1 MSATTVDKVTTQ
13 DKSTARTIPT
23 VWQLLVGALGIVTII
38 AYIVYLVSAIGFF
51 TKPFIGV
58 MVTHTMVVNAG
69 KPTGAL
75 TNSGWNALEQGIH
88 RNDQL
93 IEINGTPLFETA
105 TRTDYATAR
114 ANFNNLVTGTDP
126 LEITVLRSGLDLG
139 LSECANDTDGFSVCN
154 YTVTPAPRFP
164 AVDMLAYFIV
174 PYLAGLLIMGLGFY
188 TAYHK
193 FDAPEGVMAVAI
205 AFSSA
210 LFTGGLFDIGTQA
223 AFAPG
228 WLIGGSGVTASL
240 LIFGMNFPKRLRELR
255 RMLYIDYI
263 ILAIFALISAY
274 FIFAFYNPADA
285 WSQVG
290 IFTPLNASISSIGI
304 LIGWLLAILQQRRM
318 TSPAT
323 RDQANAMMIG
333 LSLMLVPVVIWFG
346 TRGITL
352 PNGDPAIPFNF
363 EALVIL
369 TIFPVAAISYAVLQ
383 YRQVDTEYV
392 TRRGVTYG
400 IMIAA
405 LVLSMYLMALG
416 GTLLGIN
423 VFNVSNNAIL
433 IAVILFVMVLFF
445 TPLRNWLQKRI
456 DKIYYREQH
465 DLQARVQ
472 EFSRHLTSLNQYD
485 DIVEHFYNSVK
496 EVLLPEKIHVF
507 LHEGNDKDYVAYQ
520 VNEVTTDI
528 RFTADSPLAE
538 VLKKEEN
545 HLITVAPDEK
555 WPHALRVDQ
564 PRLNL
569 LKAQAI
575 VGLASSDKL
584 NGFII
589 LAPPQHKTAYN
600 FDEIQFFTDVGS
612 QFAIATE
619 RAQVIGTLQR
629 RVQELDVLSQVGQAV
644 NFTIELDDLLE
655 LIYNQTSRL
664 LPVPNFY
671 LVLFEKN
678 INRLYFAFFLEGD
691 DRVASKENVRW
702 LPGTDL
708 FSEVVKTNNSIRVNN
723 FTAEMRQRGATLD
736 FIDPGLLSW
745 MGVPLAGGRGISGVM
760 AAGKRGD
767 ITGYTDDQFKI
778 FSDVAALAATSLDK
792 AHLFNQTRIRQRQ
805 LAVLNDISRQLVA
818 TETDVEKLLS
828 IIMTSAVEILNA
840 EAGSLLLNAEDES
853 GDLEF
858 RVVIGGGGDD
868 LLNTRV
874 PVGTGVVGRVVDSQ
888 EPIIVNDAESDP
900 LHNAEYT
907 EDFVSRSLLAVPL
920 TAKDEVI
927 GVLEVLNKKD
937 GTPFVSEDANLLTTF
952 ASQAAVA
959 IENARLFQQTDL
971 QLSQRVKELET
982 LERMDAR
989 LNRTLDLSEVAQ
1001 ITVEQA
1007 MGILRANA
1015 GAVGIVHENPPYLEI
1030 VAIEGYKREEY
1041 PADAEG
1047 EDGLIWKLDSG
1058 VVKRVMRSRQADIT
1072 MDVTLDPDYNHGL
1085 TNSNS
1090 QITLPMITGDEIN
1103 AILIL
1108 EKNTL
1113 PRFSLP
1119 DWGFAQRIA
1128 DHASVA
1134 IANAQLYSE
1143 ITREK
1148 NSKSEFM
1155 GFAAHELKNPLAS
1168 VKGYADVLLSGMTG
1182 ELSEQQATFL
1192 QTIKSNA
1199 NRMQVLIDDL
1209 RDSAKIDAN
1218 QFRVEAEPM
1227 NVRNAVVETL
1237 RPFVTMLQEKNQ
1249 ELVNNVPEDLPLI
1262 WGDETRVI
1270 QVLTN
1275 LVSNAHKY
1283 SHNDTTITVGAELRD
1298 NYVDKQGEKRG
1309 KMVVVYVTDQG
1320 IGMSE
1325 EDQQKLFK
1333 ERYFRSNNSE
1343 AHDMASGTG
1352 LGMTLTY
1359 NIMIQHQGE
1368 IWIESVKGDGSSFFI
1383 SFPLAEDMQS
1393 AIEKLEFA
1401 GD

>member
-1 MSATTVDKVTTQ
+1 M
-13 DKSTARTIPT
+13 PNG
-23 VWQLLVGALGIVTII
+23 WQLIVGVLGIVTVIS
-38 AYIVYLVSAIGFF
+38 YVVYAISAISFF
-51 TKPFIGV
+51 TRPFIGV

-69 KPTGAL
+69 QPTGAL
-75 TNSGWNALEQGIH
+75 TESEWDGKAQGLL
-88 RNDQL
+88 RNDQI

-105 TRTDYATAR
+105 DRTDFATAR
-114 ANFNNLVTGTDP
+114 QNFNELVTGTDTI
-126 LEITVLRSGLDLG
+126 EVTVFRKNIEEGVS
-139 LSECANDTDGFSVCN
+139 ACN
-154 YTVTPAPRFP
+154 AGTNICTFNVTPAPRFP
-164 AVDMLAYFIV
+164 AVDLLAYFV
-174 PYLAGLLIMGLGFY
+174 APYVAGILIIGLGLY
-188 TAYHK
+188 IARHK

-223 AFAPG
+223 VFAPG
-228 WLIGGSGVTASL
+228 WIIGGCGVAASL
-240 LIFGMNFPKRLRELR
+240 TVFGINFPKRIREVR
-255 RMLYIDYI
+255 KMFFVDYAVLG
-263 ILAIFALISAY
+263 ILALIAAY
-274 FIFAFYNPADA
+274 FIFSFYNPEDA
-285 WSQVG
+285 WTQVG
-290 IFTPLNASISSIGI
+290 TFTPLLTTIGAVGI
-304 LIGWLLAILQQRRM
+304 LIGWMLSILQQRRM
-318 TSPAT
+318 TTPAT
-323 RDQANAMMIG
+323 RDQANAMVIG
-333 LSLMLVPVVIWFG
+333 MTLMLIPVIIWFG
-346 TRGITL
+346 TRGVTL
-352 PNGDPAIPFNF
+352 PNGESAIPFNF
-363 EALVIL
+363 EALVLL
-369 TIFPVAAISYAVLQ
+369 TIFPVASISYAVLQ
-383 YRQVDTEYV
+383 YRRVDTEYV

-400 IMIAA
+400 IMVAA
-405 LVLSMYLMALG
+405 LVLSMYLLALG
-416 GTLLGIN
+416 GSLLSIN

-465 DLQARVQ
+465 DLQAKVQ
-472 EFSRHLTSLNQYD
+472 EFSRRLTSMNEYD
-485 DIVEHFYNSVK
+485 DIVKYFYESVK
-496 EVLLPEKIHVF
+496 KVLLPDKIHVF

-520 VNEVTTDI
+520 VNGITTDI
-528 RFTADSPLAE
+528 RFTADSPLVD
-538 VLKKEEN
+538 VLMKEES
-545 HLITVAPDEK
+545 HLITMSPEEK

-575 VGLASSDKL
+575 VGLATSDRL
-584 NGFII
+584 NGFVV
-589 LAPPQHKTAYN
+589 LAPPEHKTEYN
-600 FDEIQFFTDVGS
+600 FDEIQYFTDVVS
-612 QFAIATE
+612 QLSIATE

-629 RVQELDVLSQVGQAV
+629 RVRELDVLSQVGQAV

-671 LVLFEKN
+671 LVLYEEN

-691 DRVASKENVRW
+691 DRVDSKENVRW
-702 LPGTDL
+702 IPGSGL
-708 FSEVVKTNNSIRVNN
+708 FSEIVRTNNSIRVNN
-723 FTAEMRQRGATLD
+723 FTEEMKKRDAGLD
-736 FIDPGLLSW
+736 AFISPGLLSW
-745 MGVPLAGGRGISGVM
+745 MGVPLAGGQGILGVM

-767 ITGYTDDQFKI
+767 ITGYTEEQFKI

-792 AHLFNQTRIRQRQ
+792 ANLFNQTRIRQRQ
-805 LAVLNDISRQLVA
+805 LTVLNDISRQLVA

-840 EAGSLLLNAEDES
+840 EAGSLLLNAEDET

-858 RVVIGGGGDD
+858 RVVIGGSGDE

-874 PVGTGVVGRVVDSQ
+874 PKGQGVVGQVVAGR
-888 EPIIVNDAESDP
+888 EHIIVNDAESDP
-900 LHNAEYT
+900 RHNIEVT
-907 EDFVSRSLLAVPL
+907 DDFVSRSLLAVPL

-927 GVLEVLNKKD
+927 GVLEVINKKD
-937 GTPFVSEDANLLTTF
+937 GTPFVDDDADLLTTF

-959 IENARLFQQTDL
+959 IENARLFQQTDQ

-1007 MGILRANA
+1007 MDILHANA
-1015 GAVGIVHENPPYLEI
+1015 GALGIVHNDPPYLEI
-1030 VAIEGYKREEY
+1030 VAIEGYSPDEY
-1041 PADAEG
+1041 PEDAEG
-1047 EDGLIWKLDSG
+1047 DDKLIWKLDSG

-1072 MDVTLDPDYNHGL
+1072 MDVTIDPDYTHGL
-1085 TNSNS
+1085 TGSNS

-1182 ELSEQQATFL
+1182 ELSDQQQNFVTV
-1192 QTIKSNA
+1192 IKANA
-1199 NRMQVLIDDL
+1199 NRMQTLIDDL
-1209 RDSAKIDAN
+1209 RDSARFDN
-1218 QFRVEAEPM
+1218 DEFLVEAEPM
-1227 NVRNAVVETL
+1227 SIRNAVVETL
-1237 RPFVTMLQEKNQ
+1237 RPFVNMLEEKNQ
-1249 ELVNNVPEDLPLI
+1249 ELINNVPEDLPLI
-1262 WGDETRVI
+1262 WGDEGRVI

-1275 LVSNAHKY
+1275 LV
-1283 SHNDTTITVGAELRD
+1283 
-1298 NYVDKQGEKRG
+1298 Q
-1309 KMVVVYVTDQG
+1309 
-1320 IGMSE
+1320 
-1325 EDQQKLFK
+1325 
-1333 ERYFRSNNSE
+1333 
-1343 AHDMASGTG
+1343 
-1352 LGMTLTY
+1352 
-1359 NIMIQHQGE
+1359 
-1368 IWIESVKGDGSSFFI
+1368 
-1383 SFPLAEDMQS
+1383 
-1393 AIEKLEFA
+1393 
-1401 GD
+1401 